1 MLCILG
7 SVMGLDFS
15 ICPKV
20 GLSQGHI
27 AVNGDRYLTGDSKIS
42 CHLGAFV
49 RIGGSSFFI
58 QPEFL
63 YVNTGGEIIQE
74 NAIGEDA
81 FFDVSFNR
89 LDIPMML
96 GFKIANFFR
105 LQAGP
110 IASILLDYKIEDAF
124 KAAQNVGY
132 RNAPIGYQEGVG
144 LDVGK
149 LILDSKYENSFVK
162 KLQKRSGF

>member
-1 MLCILG
+1 
-7 SVMGLDFS
+7 
-15 ICPKV
+15 
-20 GLSQGHI
+20 
-27 AVNGDRYLTGDSKIS
+27 
-42 CHLGAFV
+42 
-49 RIGGSSFFI
+49 
-58 QPEFL
+58 
-63 YVNTGGEIIQE
+63 
-74 NAIGEDA
+74 
-81 FFDVSFNR
+81 
-89 LDIPMML
+89 MML

-124 KAAQNVGY
+124 KAGQNVGY

-162 KLQKRSGF
+162 KLQKGSGF